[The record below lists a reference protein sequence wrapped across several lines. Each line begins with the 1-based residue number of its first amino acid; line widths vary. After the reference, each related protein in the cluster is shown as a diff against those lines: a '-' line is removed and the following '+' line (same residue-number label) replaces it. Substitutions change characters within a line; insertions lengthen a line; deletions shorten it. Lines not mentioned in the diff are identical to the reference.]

1 MTSNRAAPSGAGG
14 KRILLVDDD
23 LPLRQS
29 LAEQLRLHEE
39 FVTAEAASGAAAI
52 ELCKKERFDA
62 IILDVGLPDMDGREV
77 CRVLRRNAVSAP
89 VIMLTAADT
98 D

>member
-1 MTSNRAAPSGAGG
+1 MTTANRPSPSRTTSAPGG

-39 FVTAEAASGAAAI
+39 FTTAEADSGAAAI
-52 ELCKKERFDA
+52 ELCKK
-62 IILDVGLPDMDGREV
+62 
-77 CRVLRRNAVSAP
+77 
-89 VIMLTAADT
+89 
-98 D
+98 